1 MSSGLE
7 EGVGGAFSFLLSVSL
22 CSLGRC
28 GFVRVCVVEGGRGQ
42 LFFGDFFFRGTQ
54 PLVRLL
60 FFFSFFFPLFPR
72 ERCLLFQERDY
83 SLCSSSERTRGV
95 QRQHHVCRSGSSS
108 SSTQLTSHFACGEF
122 GVGICCCL
130 WLCFCLSFDTVSQKT
145 VRTCNN
151 LSVTS
156 TETILVRAA
165 AALAAAAIA
174 RRSF

>member
-7 EGVGGAFSFLLSVSL
+7 KGVGGAFSFLLSVSL

-28 GFVRVCVVEGGRGQ
+28 GFVRVCAWLREEEGN
-42 LFFGDFFFRGTQ
+42 FF
-54 PLVRLL
+54 LVIS
-60 FFFSFFFPLFPR
+60 FCEEHSHSFVCSFFSFFPLFPR

-83 SLCSSSERTRGV
+83 SLYSSSERTRGV

-108 SSTQLTSHFACGEF
+108 SSTELTSHFACGEF

-130 WLCFCLSFDTVSQKT
+130 CFCLCLSFDTVSQKT

>member
-1 MSSGLE
+1 MKRGWE
-7 EGVGGAFSFLLSVSL
+7 EPFLFLLSVSL

-28 GFVRVCVVEGGRGQ
+28 GFVRVCAWLREEEGN
-42 LFFGDFFFRGTQ
+42 FFLVISFFEEHSHSF
-54 PLVRLL
+54 VCS
-60 FFFSFFFPLFPR
+60 FFSFFPLFPR
-72 ERCLLFQERDY
+72 ERCLLLKESDY

-95 QRQHHVCRSGSSS
+95 QRRHHVCRSGSSS
-108 SSTQLTSHFACGEF
+108 SSTELTSHFACSEF

-174 RRSF
+174 RRKF

>member
-60 FFFSFFFPLFPR
+60 FFFLFFPLFPR

-95 QRQHHVCRSGSSS
+95 QRRHHVCRSGSSS
-108 SSTQLTSHFACGEF
+108 SSTKLTSHFACSEF

-130 WLCFCLSFDTVSQKT
+130 CFCLCLSFDTVSQKT

>member
-28 GFVRVCVVEGGRGQ
+28 GFVRVCAWLREGEGN
-42 LFFGDFFFRGTQ
+42 FFLVISFFEEHSHSFGF
-54 PLVRLL
+54 
-60 FFFSFFFPLFPR
+60 FFFSFFPLFPR
-72 ERCLLFQERDY
+72 ERCLLLKERDC

-95 QRQHHVCRSGSSS
+95 QRQHHVCCSGSSS
-108 SSTQLTSHFACGEF
+108 SSTELTSDLACGEF

-130 WLCFCLSFDTVSQKT
+130 CFCFCLSFDTVSQKT